1 MWRFL
6 HVSRAVGIVGV
17 SVPEAID
24 PASNV
29 DNLAA
34 GK

>member
-1 MWRFL
+1 MWRFP
-6 HVSRAVGIVGV
+6 HVRAVGILGLG
-17 SVPEAID
+17 VPEAVD